1 MTTTTLGFIT
11 GTYNSVVK
19 PPRLGWLVTPSHPR
33 SGQAAGSLLLR
44 ILEAAA
50 LLLLVYQLYTLG
62 FRVLWPL
69 LQNPN
74 ILQTDFHYYYDAAV
88 RFSQD
93 RTRLYLAT
101 DDYIAGFAY
110 PPLAILPFLLLSQL
124 PLGAAL
130 LCLTLASYAALVAA
144 VWLWCRYLREHG
156 LAIEAR
162 TARAVTIIALALGP
176 TYMNAIFGQVNA
188 LVLLSCVS
196 FLTLS
201 AVRPVAAGVLLA
213 CGMWL
218 KLYPIVMIAV
228 GAWSRRTWRA
238 IAFGGL
244 AAVVLMAILLPIVPL
259 SAHQAFLGDVLPAR
273 FDKTAIHVLNQSV
286 VAFLERFR
294 LPPRLYLQWSGEQA
308 ITVNATIRMIN
319 SGFAIA
325 VLFYL
330 WRRAKSGGRLSSV
343 NSDAMLMALL
353 AMVVPLGWGHTYM
366 LALPLVIL
374 RLAQIGRAG
383 PLRAFVIFCC
393 VVALM
398 VPAGRLFSFANDW
411 PGWLQ
416 NLLYSRYLLATAIL
430 AILSTVSDTTSESAY

>member
-1 MTTTTLGFIT
+1 MT
-11 GTYNSVVK
+11 S
-19 PPRLGWLVTPSHPR
+19 RPSR
-33 SGQAAGSLLLR
+33 RGVLLLR
-44 ILEAAA
+44 ILEVAA
-50 LLLLVYQLYTLG
+50 LLLLGYQLYTLG
-62 FRVLWPL
+62 LRVLWPL
-69 LQNPN
+69 LHNPH

-110 PPLAILPFLLLSQL
+110 PPLAILPFLLLSHL

-144 VWLWCRYLREHG
+144 VWLWCRYLNEHG
-156 LAIEAR
+156 ISIDAT

-201 AVRPVAAGVLLA
+201 AVRPIAAGLLLA

-218 KLYPIVMIAV
+218 KLYPLGLIAV

-238 IAFGGL
+238 LAFAGL
-244 AAVVLMAILLPIVPL
+244 AALVMMVIALPIVPL
-259 SAHQAFLGDVLPAR
+259 SAHRVFLDVLATR
-273 FDKTAIHVLNQSV
+273 FDKTAIHVLNQSM
-286 VAFLERFR
+286 VAFLERFQ
-294 LPPRLYLQWSGEQA
+294 LPPLLYLQWSGEQA
-308 ITVNATIRMIN
+308 ITVSNTIRTIN
-319 SGFAIA
+319 WVFAIGGF
-325 VLFYL
+325 LYL
-330 WRRAKSGGRLSSV
+330 WKRV
-343 NSDAMLMALL
+343 NEGVRHSLVAGDAVLMALL
-353 AMVVPLGWGHTYM
+353 AMVAPLGWGHTYM
-366 LALPLVIL
+366 LVLPLVIL
-374 RLAQIGRAG
+374 RLAMIGQAG
-383 PLRAFVIFCC
+383 PLHAGVIFCC
-393 VVALM
+393 VGALM

-430 AILSTVSDTTSESAY
+430 ALVDIGADGEPAES